1 MPNPLSRLAAIS
13 VPGLLLV
20 IIRAAC
26 ADDQWHTVTAQ
37 MSPEEY
43 RSAYRHNQHRL
54 RDEVKSYSMDALR
67 SAGVPETG
75 IRLMGVAA
83 GLAVD
88 GDAQLYLTRRK
99 SKGPVLEFKD
109 LVNGDP
115 SVLLGIRLKW

>member
-1 MPNPLSRLAAIS
+1 MPNPLSRRAAMS
-13 VPGLLLV
+13 VSALLLMV
-20 IIRAAC
+20 IQSAC
-26 ADDQWHTVTAQ
+26 AADQWHSVTAQ

-43 RSAYRHNQHRL
+43 RDAYRHNQRRL

-88 GDAQLYLTRRK
+88 GDAQLYLTRAK
-99 SKGPVLEFKD
+99 SRGPVLEFRD
-109 LVNGDP
+109 LVSGDP
-115 SVLLGIRLKW
+115 GVLLGIHLKW